1 MKKLIFIA
9 ALVLVLALIAL
20 AVLYFQLLQ
29 PYSPPGNLPIIV
41 EIPHGSS
48 LPAIARILH
57 DQGLIRWEWS
67 LRLWVK
73 MHPRT
78 PAPRYGRYRFDRP
91 LSVPQILEKLGRGQ
105 VELTHITVREGLT
118 RAELARQ
125 LSQALSFSEEDFLS
139 ASESVQPIREIDV
152 QAADLEGYL
161 FPDTYH
167 VDPEISA
174 QDMVQLMVDHF
185 LEKYGRNLQWRA
197 RDMGLSN
204 RQIITLA
211 SLIEMET
218 ADRDERF
225 LISSVFHNRLRL
237 KMKLDCDPTVVYAL
251 KRENRWDGALGWSDL
266 KYDSPYNTRIYAGL
280 PPGPICSPGY
290 DSIEAALYPEQTD
303 YLYFVA
309 KGGGRH
315 HFSSSLKE
323 HNSAVQ
329 RYIIRKNRP

>member
-1 MKKLIFIA
+1 MKRLFIA
-9 ALVLVLALIAL
+9 GTVMLIAITIAL
-20 AVLYFQLLQ
+20 TLLYIKLVQ
-29 PYSPPGNLPIIV
+29 PYPPPRSLPVIV
-41 EIPHGSS
+41 EIPYGSS
-48 LPAIARILH
+48 LPVIAQILYRE
-57 DQGLIRWEWS
+57 GLIRWEWS
-67 LRLWVK
+67 LRIWVK
-73 MHPRT
+73 VHPDT
-78 PAPRYGRYRFDRP
+78 PPPRYGRYRFDRP

-118 RAELARQ
+118 RSELAQQ
-125 LSQALSFSEEDFLS
+125 LSGTLAFNETAFLA
-139 ASESVQPIREIDV
+139 ASESVKPIRDIDAEAV
-152 QAADLEGYL
+152 DLEGYL

-174 QDMVQLMVDHF
+174 EGMVQLMVNHF

-197 RDMGLSN
+197 HDIGLSN
-204 RQIITLA
+204 REIITLA

-218 ADRDERF
+218 ASRDERF

-237 KMKLDCDPTVVYAL
+237 KMRLDCDPTIVYAL
-251 KRENRWDGALGWSDL
+251 KRENRWDGSLGWNDL

-309 KGGGRH
+309 KGGGKH

-329 RYIIRKNRP
+329 QYIIRKNR